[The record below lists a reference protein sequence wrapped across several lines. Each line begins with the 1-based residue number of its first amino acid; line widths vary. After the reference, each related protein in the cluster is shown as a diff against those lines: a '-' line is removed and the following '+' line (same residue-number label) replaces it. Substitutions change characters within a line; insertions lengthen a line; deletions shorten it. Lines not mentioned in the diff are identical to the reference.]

1 MADNDNKR
9 RFSRPPRSRAV
20 DPGPQGAASPRPD
33 WAQPARPAHEQAH
46 QDVVDVAGFLS
57 KVDRARSQG
66 RSAPRPQPMR
76 EVLGAFHTSPRDQTR
91 VQVLAA
97 AATARHLEGAQ
108 SANAQ
113 RWERLARENADRLEA
128 LRGQQ
133 RHREQ
138 VAYQAAGTSP
148 EQIQQRDAERSASET
163 DSDKRAFDAAAAIAL
178 GYVAAR
184 GLPPFDRLAAL
195 SAEHLDVPAPE
206 ATFEVDE
213 EPTTDVQSDPA
224 AGADVEQGRAADE
237 AVDVSADLE
246 PVAAPETG
254 GASAPNRMGPELER
268 AGRGLASAIG
278 PTHGDDEVAP
288 NLSPV
293 HLPQLT
299 DELLGALRAAQLG
312 HPRSVT
318 EMLNIEREPDQNNE
332 AAFIPDMGV
341 ERDHAMTADM

>member
-9 RFSRPPRSRAV
+9 RFGRPQRARAV
-20 DPGPQGAASPRPD
+20 DPGPDGAAAPQPD
-33 WAQPARPAHEQAH
+33 WAQPGRPAHEQAH

-57 KVDRARSQG
+57 KVDRARAQG
-66 RSAPRPQPMR
+66 RSVPKPQPMR
-76 EVLGAFHTSPRDQTR
+76 EVLGAFHSSPRDQTR

-128 LRGQQ
+128 LRRQQ
-133 RHREQ
+133 HHREQ
-138 VAYQAAGTSP
+138 VAYQAARMSP
-148 EQIQQRDAERSASET
+148 EQIRQRDAQRSASET

-206 ATFEVDE
+206 PTFEVDE
-213 EPTTDVQSDPA
+213 EPTTDVQADSSTSPDLEQGPA
-224 AGADVEQGRAADE
+224 ADD
-237 AVDVSADLE
+237 AVDVSANLE
-246 PVAAPETG
+246 PMATPEPG
-254 GASAPNRMGPELER
+254 GASAPNKLGPELER

-278 PTHGDDEVAP
+278 ATHGDDEVAP

-318 EMLNIEREPDQNNE
+318 EMLNIEREPDQYNE
-332 AAFIPDMGV
+332 AAFVPDMGV
-341 ERDHAMTADM
+341 GREHSMTADI